1 MSKPLKV
8 IQCGTGIAGQQALGA
23 ILERPDLSLA
33 GLLVFSESNVGRD
46 AGAFIGLPDCGVLAT
61 RDVAALA
68 AGDADIVSYML
79 MVPNLDDICTFLAA
93 GRNVITTAGY
103 MYPNWN
109 NRAAEQRLQAAC
121 TQGQSSFFV
130 TGINPGFV
138 DEILPLTLSMLSRD
152 WKQLHITEFADCSR
166 YPNKGVIDIMGFGTT
181 SAEIEAGKVADM
193 KTMVDFF
200 EASVAG
206 LAHELGVELDEIR
219 QTREFALT
227 DQPIELAFGSVAAG
241 TVAGQRWRWVG
252 IKDGAERLVQET
264 YWILAPDLAPG
275 WPRAEEMTCDCRWQ
289 VTIEGTPSLRLN
301 FEPAHSFEPGASREG
316 SINPSAAATAM
327 AAINSLHS
335 VVQARPGILSGAD
348 LRQPR
353 FRN

>member
-23 ILERPDLSLA
+23 ILERPDLALA
-33 GLLVFSESNVGRD
+33 GLLVHSESNVGRD
-46 AGAFIGLPDCGVLAT
+46 AGAFIGQPDSGVLAT

-93 GRNVITTAGY
+93 GKNVVTTAGY
-103 MYPNWN
+103 MYPRWN
-109 NRAAEQRLQAAC
+109 NKEAERRLQAAC
-121 TQGQSSFFV
+121 TEGQSSFFV

-152 WKQLHITEFADCSR
+152 WKQLRITEYADCSK
-166 YPNKGVIDIMGFGTT
+166 YPNKGAIDIMGFGYTL
-181 SAEIEAGKVADM
+181 ADIEAGKVFDM

-206 LAHELGVELDEIR
+206 LAHELGVDLDRIE

-227 DQPIELAFGSVAAG
+227 DKPIQLAFGEVAPG
-241 TVAGQRWRWVG
+241 TVAGQRWRWAG
-252 IKDGAERLVQET
+252 IKDGVELLVQET

-275 WPRAEEMTCDCRWQ
+275 WPRKEEMTCDCRWQ

-301 FEPAHSFEPGASREG
+301 FEPAQSFEPGASREG
-316 SINPSAAATAM
+316 GVNPSAAATAM

-335 VVQARPGILSGAD
+335 VVQARTGIVSGAD

-353 FRN
+353 FKN

>member
-23 ILERPDLSLA
+23 ILERPELALA
-33 GLLVFSESNVGRD
+33 GLLVHSESNAGRD
-46 AGAFIGLPDCGVLAT
+46 AGSFIGVPDCGVLAT
-61 RDVAALA
+61 RNVAALA
-68 AGDADIVSYML
+68 ATDADIVSYML
-79 MVPNLDDICTFLAA
+79 MVPDLDDICSFLAA
-93 GRNVITTAGY
+93 GKNVVTTAGY
-103 MYPNWN
+103 MYPSWN
-109 NRAAEQRLQAAC
+109 NKPAEARLQAAC
-121 TQGQSSFFV
+121 AEGQSSFFV

-152 WKQLHITEFADCSR
+152 WKKLHIAEYADCSK
-166 YPNKGVIDIMGFGTT
+166 YPNKGAIDIMGFGYTL
-181 SAEIEAGKVADM
+181 ADIEAGKVFDM

-206 LAHELGVELDEIR
+206 LAHELGVDLDKIV
-219 QTREFALT
+219 QTREFVLT
-227 DQPIELAFGSVAAG
+227 DKPIQLAFGEVAPG
-241 TVAGQRWRWVG
+241 TVAGQRWRWAG
-252 IKDGAERLVQET
+252 IKDGAELLVQET
-264 YWILAPDLAPG
+264 YWILAPDLGPR

-301 FEPAHSFEPGASREG
+301 FEPAQSFEPGASRIG
-316 SINPSAAATAM
+316 GVNPSAAATAM

-335 VVQARPGILSGAD
+335 VVAARPGIVSAAD

-353 FRN
+353 FKN